1 MAAEAASNGMMWRT
15 VAKTAPAPPLPP
27 PHAKAQALS
36 APAQRSAPLNPAA
49 AEDQQAA
56 LSFARRARL
65 LAD

>member
-1 MAAEAASNGMMWRT
+1 MAAEAASNGTMWRM
-15 VAKTAPAPPLPP
+15 VAKTAPAPPP

-36 APAQRSAPLNPAA
+36 APAQRSAPPNPAA

>member
-1 MAAEAASNGMMWRT
+1 MWRT
-15 VAKTAPAPPLPP
+15 VAKTAPAPPP

-36 APAQRSAPLNPAA
+36 APAQRSAPPNPAA

-56 LSFARRARL
+56 ISFARRARL